1 MDSSAIASS
10 SIGVQQIL
18 PRTGTAWQSQN
29 PTPVESDN
37 SGSSNDTPPPPDRGP
52 TAEGVGKIVDKLV

>member
-1 MDSSAIASS
+1 MDSSGIGGS

-29 PTPVESDN
+29 PTPAESGD
-37 SGSSNDTPPPPDRGP
+37 STSSDTPAPDRGP
-52 TAEGVGKIVDKLV
+52 VPDGVGKIVDKLV

>member
-1 MDSSAIASS
+1 MDSSAIGGS

-29 PTPVESDN
+29 PTPVESAKSAGDEPAPP
-37 SGSSNDTPPPPDRGP
+37 STPAS
-52 TAEGVGKIVDKLV
+52 TAEGVGKVVDKTV

>member
-1 MDSSAIASS
+1 MDISASGSS

-29 PTPVESDN
+29 PTPVETDRSASDEA
-37 SGSSNDTPPPPDRGP
+37 PPPPDRGP
-52 TAEGVGKIVDKLV
+52 TAEGVGKIVDMLV

>member
-1 MDSSAIASS
+1 MDTSASGSS

-29 PTPVESDN
+29 PTPVQAES
-37 SGSSNDTPPPPDRGP
+37 SASEEAAPPPDRAP
-52 TAEGVGKIVDKLV
+52 TAEGVGQIVDKLV